1 MKLLNVF
8 AAAALLAGCQPASSG
23 SVVPRNET
31 QSGTRSPAKPKA
43 DASRA
48 AFFARGAGGDR
59 RELAVKKLTVAV
71 TTQPGMVRSHLVM
84 EVASNGDG
92 QAEAVMRLPVPQGA
106 AVTNAVLWVDDRPMR
121 GAFVERQRANGIYTS
136 IVTRRRDPALVSW
149 DGPGWVMVSIFPLLA
164 KQPRRFE
171 LEWVEP
177 AAVTDGQVQYRVP
190 IVAEGDRVIARAALE
205 VDGRRV
211 ASGAKDL
218 VAIAPA
224 SEQRVIARRAPG
236 DPFQQVLVR
245 DARPSGAPSFVLVVE
260 TSAAMTG
267 PDCRRQRAVIDAVL
281 GELPADSKLT
291 LLAADWN
298 ASVIAEDAGASRWPD
313 ALARMDGVA
322 SAGALHLERALR
334 EAAARAGKTKGGA
347 VLFVGHGDDGF
358 TGDALAAPLAD
369 LRDGRIRL
377 SAVAVGPRA
386 VPRPLA
392 AATVETGGVATS
404 AAAVAESLAP
414 LVDALRPRPEN
425 GAMDAGGGGEW
436 HTLRTVLGEPVWIGR
451 ALDAPAA
458 SDAGTIRADATSRL
472 AADSAALWDRAR
484 LEWLDH
490 EAADGVASAL
500 TPATSLL
507 VLETDEDYKRFGLAV
522 PYPAVQSVFGDGP
535 ALGSDAQNVLGG
547 LIGNQVGEAY
557 GVGGL
562 GVIGT
567 GSGGGGTSER
577 TLGLGTLG
585 TSGKGGVAGYGAR
598 KARSPEVTLGEI
610 TARGS
615 LDKEIIRRIIRRHIN
630 EVRYCY
636 EQGLVKR
643 PNLAG
648 RAVVQFT
655 IAASGQVL
663 ASVMQSST
671 LGNPQAESCIV
682 NAVKRWEFPKP
693 LGGGLV
699 IVSYPFNLAPGDRVP
714 EGASSPRMA
723 PAPSA
728 KVDDA
733 LATLAEGVTPQRIER
748 ISSLLG
754 LRRISSAEVLA
765 WTIDWRAGDL
775 DLTLLVARLLEV
787 AKRHDDA
794 VRVLS
799 EAARD
804 NAPKIAAELRR
815 IGAAA
820 DADEVLALAR
830 RAP

>member
-1 MKLLNVF
+1 
-8 AAAALLAGCQPASSG
+8 
-23 SVVPRNET
+23 
-31 QSGTRSPAKPKA
+31 
-43 DASRA
+43 
-48 AFFARGAGGDR
+48 
-59 RELAVKKLTVAV
+59 
-71 TTQPGMVRSHLVM
+71 
-84 EVASNGDG
+84 
-92 QAEAVMRLPVPQGA
+92 
-106 AVTNAVLWVDDRPMR
+106 
-121 GAFVERQRANGIYTS
+121 
-136 IVTRRRDPALVSW
+136 
-149 DGPGWVMVSIFPLLA
+149 
-164 KQPRRFE
+164 
-171 LEWVEP
+171 
-177 AAVTDGQVQYRVP
+177 
-190 IVAEGDRVIARAALE
+190 
-205 VDGRRV
+205 
-211 ASGAKDL
+211 
-218 VAIAPA
+218 
-224 SEQRVIARRAPG
+224 VIARRAPG

-245 DARPSGAPSFVLVVE
+245 DARPNGAPSFVLVVE

-267 PDCRRQRAVIDAVL
+267 PDRRRQRAVIDAVL

-298 ASVIAEDAGASRWPD
+298 ASVIAEDAGASSWPD
-313 ALARMDGVA
+313 ALARLDGVA

-358 TGDALAAPLAD
+358 PGDALAAPLAD
-369 LRDGRIRL
+369 LRGGRIRL
-377 SAVAVGPRA
+377 SAVAVGPRE

-425 GAMDAGGGGEW
+425 GAMDAGGAGEW

-472 AADSAALWDRAR
+472 AADLAALWDRAR

-507 VLETDEDYKRFGLAV
+507 VLETDDDYKRFGLVV
-522 PYPAVQSVFGDGP
+522 PYPAEQSVFGDRP
-535 ALGSDAQNVLGG
+535 ALGSDAQDVLGG
-547 LIGNQVGEAY
+547 IGNQIGQAY

-562 GVIGT
+562 GFVGT
-567 GSGGGGTSER
+567 GSGGGGTGEG
-577 TLGLGTLG
+577 TIGLGNLG
-585 TSGKGGVAGYGAR
+585 TIGKAGGASSGSRRAGA
-598 KARSPEVTLGEI
+598 PEVKPSEI
-610 TARGS
+610 TVRGA

-630 EVRYCY
+630 EVRFCY
-636 EQGLVKR
+636 EQALVKK
-643 PNLAG
+643 PTLAG
-648 RAVVQFT
+648 RTVVQFT

-663 ASVMQSST
+663 TSVMQSST
-671 LGNPQAESCIV
+671 LGSPQAESCIV
-682 NAVKRWEFPKP
+682 QAVKRWEFPKP
-693 LGGGLV
+693 EGGGLV
-699 IVSYPFNLAPGDRVP
+699 IVSYPFSLAPGDRVP

-733 LATLAEGVTPQRIER
+733 LATLAGDVTPERIER

-765 WTIDWRAGDL
+765 WTIDRRAGGR
-775 DLTLLVARLLEV
+775 DLTLLVARLLEL